1 MTEDRLLSLI
11 SRQVFGDLEP
21 EEILELEQWAN
32 EANVNRELLTR
43 FSDDVVLRS
52 EIRRWMEID
61 PAGGFGKWKAN
72 ERARKRTKI
81 VRLTGWSVAASL
93 LIAFVIGDL
102 IEKKITSRDK
112 APTAIT
118 TANNP
123 VMPGRNTATLTL
135 ANGQT
140 ILLDSVG
147 KGELGRQ
154 GGTRLV
160 KADSGSLAYLAGHG
174 EASTVAY
181 NILTTPRSG
190 QYQLTLP
197 DGSRV
202 WLNNVSSL
210 RYPTAFLGKDRT
222 VELAGEAYFE
232 IAKDATRPFIVK
244 VKDEAVEVLG
254 TSFNIMAYSEE
265 GGTQT
270 TLLTGAVAVKAGVNI
285 VRLKPDEQAQVIAD
299 GGLKV
304 IKDVTGQDIVSWKD
318 GFFYFGR
325 ASFAAVMRQLAR
337 WYDVDVVY
345 EGKAPDM
352 EFGGKIDRSL
362 PLNDLLKFLDRNQIH
377 FRLEGRKL
385 IVLPN

>member
-32 EANVNRELLTR
+32 ETDLNRDFLTR
-43 FSDDVVLRS
+43 FSDETVLRRA
-52 EIRRWMEID
+52 IHLWVQID
-61 PAGGFGKWKAN
+61 PAEGFSKWKVYRRQRRGA
-72 ERARKRTKI
+72 KI
-81 VRLTGWSVAASL
+81 VRFTGWSVAASL

-102 IEKKITSRDK
+102 IEKKVTTKDK
-112 APTAIT
+112 PAIAIT
-118 TANNP
+118 TATSP
-123 VMPGRNTATLTL
+123 VMPGRTTATLTL
-135 ANGQT
+135 ANGKT

-147 KGELGRQ
+147 KGELARQ
-154 GGTRLV
+154 GGTRLI
-160 KADSGSLAYLAGHG
+160 KAGSGTLAYLAEYG
-174 EASTVAY
+174 EATAVTF

-202 WLNNVSSL
+202 WLNNVSRL

-222 VELAGEAYFE
+222 VELTGEAYFE
-232 IAKDATRPFIVK
+232 IVKDAAKPFIVK

-254 TSFNIMAYSEE
+254 TSFNVMAYSEE

-270 TLLTGAVAVKAGVNI
+270 TLLTGAVAVKAGSNM
-285 VRLKPDEQAQVIAD
+285 VRLKPDEQAQMKAD

-304 IKDVTGQDIVSWKD
+304 VKDVASQDVVSWKD

-337 WYDVDVVY
+337 WYDVDVIY
-345 EGKAPDM
+345 EGKVPEM
-352 EFGGKIDRSL
+352 EFGGKIDRTL
-362 PLNDLLKFLDRNQIH
+362 PLNDLLKFLDKNQIH

>member
-1 MTEDRLLSLI
+1 MTEDRLLLLI
-11 SRQVFGDLEP
+11 SRQVFGDLDP
-21 EEILELEQWAN
+21 EEILELEQWAS
-32 EANVNRELLTR
+32 EADVNQKLLTR
-43 FSDDVVLRS
+43 FSDEAVLRS
-52 EIRRWMEID
+52 EIHRWMQID
-61 PAGGFGKWKAN
+61 PAKGYSKWKAN
-72 ERARKRTKI
+72 RQARRRWKLL
-81 VRLTGWSVAASL
+81 RLAGLSAAASL
-93 LIAFVIGDL
+93 LIAFVVGGL
-102 IEKKITSRDK
+102 IEKKATSRDK
-112 APTAIT
+112 PTRVIT
-118 TANNP
+118 AAAAP

-140 ILLDSVG
+140 ILLDDLE
-147 KGELGRQ
+147 KGELPRQ

-160 KADSGSLAYLAGHG
+160 KANSGSLAYLAERGD
-174 EASTVAY
+174 ASIATY

-222 VELAGEAYFE
+222 VDLTGEAYFE
-232 IAKDATRPFIVK
+232 IAKDAARPFIVK

-254 TSFNIMAYSEE
+254 TSFNVMAYPDE

-270 TLLTGAVAVKAGVNI
+270 TLLTGIVTVKAGSSV
-285 VRLKPDEQAQVIAD
+285 VRLKPDEQAQVKAD
-299 GGLKV
+299 GGLRI
-304 IKDVTGQDIVSWKD
+304 IKDVASQDIVSWKD

-337 WYDVDVVY
+337 WYDVEVVY
-345 EGKAPDM
+345 EGKTPEM
-352 EFGGKIDRSL
+352 EFGGRIDRSL
-362 PLNDLLKFLDRNQIH
+362 PLDDLLKFLDKNQIH

-385 IVLPN
+385 IVLPS